1 MKNLSNKILCL
12 FLIFSLF
19 ACSPGT
25 GLPIPS
31 ETPQAQPTVTE
42 AKSFATETFDVTP
55 TVPSPTGAALPTAT
69 SAASLAEAHLTI
81 KCLDISPALPEN
93 ADLSGKL
100 ILFREFING
109 KGFTADG
116 DAIMD
121 LQTRTLTPIEEGV
134 VSISVSPDRER
145 LAYFYAHHGADGK
158 RDAVTLI
165 IKNMDGKVL
174 AKVPGDVD
182 NWDGFYWLDN
192 KRVVITLYNQPLVL
206 NPFTREHYDLSK
218 WYAQSPGGLKTT
230 PVWGVNGVFDSQ
242 LSRLFYIQ
250 EDDTMLLWDLKSKK
264 ILAKLTPTITYGP
277 KHPTI
282 YAPYDQPKWLWDDS
296 QIILAYSPSDALN
309 PSDEF
314 YGVNR
319 NGQITQLTYLSKYYP
334 EVAIKN
340 FSLSPDGRLVAF
352 FFIDISN
359 KEKLE
364 QLAILDLATL
374 KVTNYCTP
382 NGSTPWAGRPVWSP
396 DGQKLLI
403 ERMEADQS
411 VKTILIDLVTEY
423 AVPLVDN
430 LMPADWMKAPK
441 P

>member
-1 MKNLSNKILCL
+1 MRNLAKAIL
-12 FLIFSLF
+12 FLFLAFSLA
-19 ACSPGT
+19 ACSIRMGT
-25 GLPIPS
+25 PIPS
-31 ETPQAQPTVTE
+31 KTLQGQPTFTE
-42 AKSFATETFDVTP
+42 AKSFATETSGVP
-55 TVPSPTGAALPTAT
+55 LTVPSPTRTALPTVT
-69 SAASLAEAHLTI
+69 SEASLVEAHLTI

-109 KGFTADG
+109 KGFTANG

-218 WYAQSPGGLKTT
+218 WYAQSPGGLKTI
-230 PVWGVNGVFDSQ
+230 PVWEVNGVFDAQ
-242 LSRLFYIQ
+242 LSRLFYLQ
-250 EDDTMLLWDLKSKK
+250 EDDTMLLWDLKSRK

-277 KHPTI
+277 KGTTTYRP
-282 YAPYDQPKWLWDDS
+282 ADQPKWLWDDS
-296 QIILAYSPSDALN
+296 QIILSYSPSDTPN

-314 YGVNR
+314 YGVTR
-319 NGQITQLTYLSKYYP
+319 EGQINQLTHLSKYYP
-334 EVAIKN
+334 KVAIEN

-352 FFIDISN
+352 FFTDLSN
-359 KEKLE
+359 KNNLE
-364 QLAILDLATL
+364 QLAILDLATA
-374 KVTNYCTP
+374 KVTNYCNP
-382 NGSTPWAGRPVWSP
+382 SGSTLIARRPVWSP

-403 ERMEADQS
+403 EGIESDQS
-411 VKTILIDLVTEY
+411 VKTILVDIANEY
-423 AVPLVDN
+423 AAPLVEN
-430 LMPADWMKAPK
+430 LVPIDWMKAPK